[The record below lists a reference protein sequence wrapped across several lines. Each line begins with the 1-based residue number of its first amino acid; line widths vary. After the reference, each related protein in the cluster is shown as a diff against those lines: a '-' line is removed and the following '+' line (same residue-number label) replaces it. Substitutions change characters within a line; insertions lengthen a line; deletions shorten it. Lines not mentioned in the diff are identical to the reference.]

1 MPVPQQGI
9 ITTVQAQSKTL
20 IQEKLN
26 KDKSQKLLMIK
37 NILQQV
43 QQQSLEE
50 ISLCVH
56 QHYIKSDYSA
66 NRGNRAI
73 DSSNKGHYIS
83 CSVLALFSLGKLI
96 FLNFPL
102 NLQ

>member
-9 ITTVQAQSKTL
+9 ITTLQAQSKTL

-56 QHYIKSDYSA
+56 QHYK
-66 NRGNRAI
+66 
-73 DSSNKGHYIS
+73 K
-83 CSVLALFSLGKLI
+83 K
-96 FLNFPL
+96 
-102 NLQ
+102 